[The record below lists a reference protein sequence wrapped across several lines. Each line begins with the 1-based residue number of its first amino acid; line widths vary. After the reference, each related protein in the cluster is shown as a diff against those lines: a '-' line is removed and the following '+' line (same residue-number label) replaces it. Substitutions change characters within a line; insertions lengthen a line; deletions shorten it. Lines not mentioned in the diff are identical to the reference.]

1 MAAWSDQRIA
11 LLSVHPRHAEAIL
24 DGRKTVELRRS
35 FPITDVTHIVLYA
48 TSPVQRIVG
57 WFSVAGV
64 RSASPKEIW
73 DHDGASAAVP
83 QEEFRRYFE
92 GTDQAIAILVGIS
105 HRLIEPIALEK
116 LPSHSRPPQ
125 SFRYLRHE
133 DLDALPALSSEL
145 GNRQLPMIR

>member
-11 LLSVHPRHAEAIL
+11 LLSVHPQHAEAIL

-35 FPITDVTHIVLYA
+35 FPIADVTHVVVYA

-64 RSASPKEIW
+64 HSASPEQIW
-73 DHDGASAAVP
+73 NDHGARTAVAFDD
-83 QEEFRRYFE
+83 FREYFQ
-92 GTDQAIAILVGIS
+92 GSDQAVAILVGIC
-105 HRLIEPIALEK
+105 HRLEEPIGLDT
-116 LPSHSRPPQ
+116 LPSNSRPPQ

-133 DLDALPALSSEL
+133 DLDALPTLSSEL
-145 GNRQLPMIR
+145 GSRQLLMLR